1 MIAIHAMPLL
11 LRKVTIVLILQLFL
25 FLVSCQAFVQKNQRL
40 GPDSRRFETA
50 NDGIDRAQKI
60 MYNQQSRKREA
71 MRYQIIAAEA
81 NEPLAR
87 RIEEVR
93 WIIFYFQ

>member
-1 MIAIHAMPLL
+1 MISIHAMSLL
-11 LRKVTIVLILQLFL
+11 LRKVKIVLILQLFL
-25 FLVSCQAFVQKNQRL
+25 FSCQAFVQKNQRL
-40 GPDSRRFETA
+40 GPVSRRFETV

-71 MRYQIIAAEA
+71 MRYQIIAAEV

-93 WIIFYFQ
+93 WIIFYCP